1 MDGELQR
8 ARLLGGGVVG
18 ALHVEQMVALLK
30 IGVRLNEQRD
40 DLLRH
45 TDAALPEVLKAAQG
59 HIAKLD
65 AAITASAFLQRTYT
79 FDAARVDPEPSVS
92 KEEAAM
98 ARTEDFIQ

>member
-1 MDGELQR
+1 MKPTPDWDTLIQKHLDGQMTEEEAQALS
-8 ARLLGGGVVG
+8 ARI
-18 ALHVEQMVALLK
+18 VEDAE
-30 IGVRLNEQRD
+30 VRSRY
-40 DLLRH
+40 
-45 TDAALPEVLKAAQG
+45 LKAAQG

-79 FDAARVDPEPSVS
+79 FDATRVDPEPSVS